1 MNRLIM
7 CLGLAGLLTACV
19 SSNNEK
25 AQNDP
30 ENFKYLVDEFADLK
44 VMRYYIPEW
53 DQLTLQQKEYIYYL
67 GEAAKSGRDILADQN
82 FKYNLTVRKTVE
94 AILNSYQGD
103 KQCADYQNF
112 VVYAKRIFFS
122 NGIHHHYAEDKMFP
136 EISQEY
142 FANLVKN
149 SDKNLLPLAENESV
163 DDFLTFITPV
173 IFDKNLYAMRR
184 SGKDDIIKNSS
195 VNFYEGNINKG
206 EVEAFYD
213 ARRDTT
219 DPQPISYGLNSKL
232 VKENGKIREEV
243 YKADGLYGKAIKQI
257 IYWLKKANAVA
268 ENDAQR
274 KYTNLLIDYYTTGS
288 LETWDEYNIAWV
300 EDSLSRIDFV
310 NGFIEDYADPMGMK
324 ATWEAVV
331 DFKDLEAT
339 KRTELISSNAQWF
352 EDNSP
357 VDPRFKKKECKGL
370 SAKAIIV
377 TTLAGDCFPSPPIGI
392 NLPNADWIR
401 KDYGSK
407 SVTITNLMDAY
418 DKAANESPRS
428 ALAEFAYS
436 QEEIDLCKKYGG
448 IADVV
453 HTDLHECLGHGS
465 GQLLP
470 ETLPNSLKEYN
481 SALEEARADL
491 FGLYYCADPK
501 MVELGVL
508 PDADCYKAEYSVFIR
523 NGLMGQLARIELG
536 KNITEAHMQD
546 RALISWWCYEKGLKD
561 NVIEKK
567 VRDGK
572 TYFVINDYEKLRGLF
587 GELLSEVQRVK
598 SEGDYAAGKN
608 LIETYA
614 VKIDPELHKEVK
626 ARYEALNLKPY
637 GGFVNPEIVP
647 VMKKGKVVDYQVNYP
662 TDFLQ
667 QHLDYGKN
675 YSFVEEHH
683 ADAPAHLIVDML
695 YDFIDGTLAC
705 GNAENAVHEV
715 IKYINAHPDQK
726 VYYITDYHPYNHSSF
741 VEYGGIWP
749 PHCVQGTRGGAI
761 HEAFYTDIENPAN
774 RPDPE
779 RNVFRKGAK
788 VDEEQ
793 YSGFE
798 SVGPDGRQLHEVVT
812 TKNIVIS
819 GIATEFCVKNTLTEF
834 LNDGRNIELLVQGL
848 GYVDKKGHIETMK
861 ELRKLVTIIE

>member
-1 MNRLIM
+1 MKRIIM
-7 CLGLAGLLTACV
+7 CLGIAGLLTACAPGG
-19 SSNNEK
+19 NKN
-25 AQNDP
+25 AQNEP

-44 VMRYYIPEW
+44 VMRYYVPEW
-53 DQLTLQQKEYIYYL
+53 DQLTLKQKEYIYYL

-103 KQCADYQNF
+103 KQSADYQNF
-112 VVYAKRIFFS
+112 VVYAKRVFFS
-122 NGIHHHYAEDKMFP
+122 NGIHHHYAEDKIFP

-142 FANLVKN
+142 FAELVKN
-149 SDKNLLPLAENESV
+149 SDAKLLPLAGGETVE
-163 DDFLTFITPV
+163 DFLTFITPV
-173 IFDKNLYAMRR
+173 IFDKDLYAWRR
-184 SGKDDIIKNSS
+184 SGEEDIVQNSS
-195 VNFYEGNINKG
+195 VNFYDGYINKG

-219 DPQPISYGLNSKL
+219 NPQPISYGLNSKL

-243 YKADGLYGKAIKQI
+243 YKVGGLYGKAIEQI
-257 IYWLKKANAVA
+257 VYWLKKANEVA

-274 KYTNLLIDYYTTGS
+274 RYTNLLIDYYTTGD
-288 LETWDEYNIAWV
+288 LKTWDEYNIAWV

-310 NGFIEDYADPMGMK
+310 NGFIEDYNDPMGMK

-331 DFKDLEAT
+331 NFKDLEAT
-339 KRTELISSNAQWF
+339 KRSEIISSNAQWF

-357 VDPRFKKKECKGL
+357 VDPRFKKKECKGV
-370 SAKAIIV
+370 SAKGIIV
-377 TTLAGDCFPSPPIGI
+377 TTLAGDCFPAPPIGI

-401 KDYGSK
+401 KEHGSK
-407 SVTITNLMDAY
+407 SVTITNLMSAY
-418 DKAANESPRS
+418 DKAANESPKS

-436 QEEIDLCKKYGG
+436 QEEIDLYKTYGEM
-448 IADVV
+448 ADVL

-470 ETLPNSLKEYN
+470 ETVPGSLKEYN

-501 MVELGVL
+501 MVELGIL
-508 PDADCYKAEYSVFIR
+508 PNMECYKAEYAGFIR

-536 KNITEAHMQD
+536 KTITEAHMQD

-567 VRDGK
+567 IRDGK

-587 GELLSEVQRVK
+587 GELLAEVQRVK
-598 SEGDYAAGKN
+598 SEGDYEAGKN

-626 ARYEALNLKPY
+626 ERYEALGLKPY
-637 GGFVNPEIVP
+637 GGFINPDIVP
-647 VMKKGKVVDYQVNYP
+647 VVKKGKVVDYQVNYP
-662 TDFLQ
+662 SDFLQ

-683 ADAPAHLIVDML
+683 ADAPAHLVVDML

-741 VEYGGIWP
+741 KDYGGIWP
-749 PHCVQGTRGGAI
+749 AHCVQGTRGGAI
-761 HEAFYTDIENPAN
+761 HEAFYTDIKNPAN

-779 RNVFRKGAK
+779 RNIFRKGAK

-798 SVGPDGRQLHEVVT
+798 SVGPDGRQLHEVAT
-812 TKNIVIS
+812 SKNLVIS
-819 GIATEFCVKNTLTEF
+819 GIATEFCVKNTLEEF
-834 LNDGRNIELLVQGL
+834 YNDGRNIELLLPGL
-848 GYVDKKGHIETMK
+848 GYVDKNGHIATMK
-861 ELRKLVTIIE
+861 ELEKIVTVLE

>member
-1 MNRLIM
+1 MKRLIM
-7 CLGLAGLLTACV
+7 CLGFAGLLTACAP
-19 SSNNEK
+19 SDNKK
-25 AQNDP
+25 AQNEP

-67 GEAAKSGRDILADQN
+67 GEAAKCGRDILADQN

-94 AILNSYQGD
+94 AILNSYKGD
-103 KQCADYQNF
+103 RQCDDYQNF

-122 NGIHHHYAEDKMFP
+122 NGIHHHYAEDKFFP
-136 EISQEY
+136 EISPDY
-142 FANLVKN
+142 FFDLVKN
-149 SDKNLLPLAENESV
+149 SDENLLPLAENESV
-163 DDFLTFITPV
+163 EDFLSFITPV
-173 IFDKNLYAMRR
+173 IFDKDLYAMRR
-184 SGKDDIIKNSS
+184 SGKEDIIKNSS
-195 VNFYEGNINKG
+195 VNFYDGDINKG

-213 ARRDTT
+213 ALRDTA
-219 DPQPISYGLNSKL
+219 DPQPVSYGLNSKL
-232 VKENGKIREEV
+232 VKENGKIREDV
-243 YKADGLYGKAIKQI
+243 YKVDGLYGKAIEQI
-257 IYWLKKANAVA
+257 IYWLKKANEVA
-268 ENDAQR
+268 ENDVQR
-274 KYTNLLIDYYTTGS
+274 NYTNLLIDYYTTGS
-288 LETWDEYNIAWV
+288 LKTWDEYNIAWV
-300 EDSLSRIDFV
+300 EDSISRIDFV

-331 DFKDLEAT
+331 NFKDLEAT
-339 KRTELISSNAQWF
+339 KRTGLISSNAQWF

-401 KDYGSK
+401 KDHGSK

-418 DKAANESPRS
+418 EKAANESPRS

-448 IADVV
+448 ITDVV

-470 ETLPNSLKEYN
+470 ETAPGSLKEYN

-501 MVELGVL
+501 IVELGVL
-508 PDADCYKAEYSVFIR
+508 PDYECYKAEYSAFIR

-536 KNITEAHMQD
+536 KDITEAHMQD

-567 VRDGK
+567 IRDGK

-587 GELLSEVQRVK
+587 GELLAEIQRVK
-598 SEGDYAAGKN
+598 SEGDYEAGKN
-608 LIETYA
+608 LVETYA

-647 VMKKGKVVDYQVNYP
+647 VMKNGKAVDYQVNYP

-715 IKYINAHPDQK
+715 VKYINEHPDQK
-726 VYYITDYHPYNHSSF
+726 VYYITDYHPFNHSSF
-741 VEYGGIWP
+741 KDYGGIWP
-749 PHCVQGTRGGAI
+749 AHCVQGTRGGSI
-761 HEAFYTDIENPAN
+761 HEAFYTDIVNHEN

-779 RNVFRKGAK
+779 RNIFRKGAN

-798 SVGPDGRQLHEVVT
+798 SVGPDGRQLHEVVSA
-812 TKNIVIS
+812 KNLVIS
-819 GIATEFCVKNTLTEF
+819 GIATEYCVKNTLMEF
-834 LNDGRNIELLVQGL
+834 LNDGRNIELFAPGL
-848 GYVDKKGHIETMK
+848 GYVDKKGHIETMS
-861 ELRKLVTIIE
+861 ELQKIVTVVE